1 MRSLCALLMGYKL
14 SSMEIPAGG
23 KKLLDSQK
31 WLKQRHVCGREQ
43 QN

>member
-23 KKLLDSQK
+23 KKTTGLTK
-31 WLKQRHVCGREQ
+31 MAETEARVR
-43 QN
+43 